1 MVFQKENDNLLCSL
15 AVKNNLDMDSVVAG
29 YLIMGE
35 QFLMMMHVFE
45 GRQLQIP
52 SKRRLCSPSL
62 KNVHFIE
69 DDKHKYREYERDD
82 IIDYGGKEWTVVAE
96 EKKVLN
102 HWYIPV
108 VESPTEE

>member
-1 MVFQKENDNLLCSL
+1 MTFKKENDNMLMSL
-15 AVKNNLDMDSVVAG
+15 AVKNNLDMDSVIAG

-45 GRQLQIP
+45 GKLLQIP
-52 SKRRLCSPSL
+52 SKRRLCSPTL

-69 DDKHKYREYERDD
+69 DDKRKYKEYERDD
-82 IIDYGGKEWTVVAE
+82 VIDVGDKEYIVVSE
-96 EKKVLN
+96 EKKLLN

-108 VESPTEE
+108 VEAPEG